1 MRRIVTALASA
12 LAVAL
17 AVPGVALAH
26 HGAHHKHHKG
36 HHAKGARVV
45 RFGSAEGGKSAAET
59 GSSAAEDIGTVVSY
73 EKEVLTIKLA
83 DGSSLSGKVTAQT
96 RVICLPSTP
105 PEGGSDGSGSGSD
118 TGSGSGGQGHSWG
131 RWRHH
136 DNSCAEPS
144 AEEGKAGPAS
154 SGGWA
159 GAHGDCLQGS
169 GAEVDLE
176 KVLVAGAIVREAEL
190 RLTPAGSVWE
200 SVAISQ

>member
-36 HHAKGARVV
+36 HHAKGARVL

-59 GSSAAEDIGTVVSY
+59 GSSATEDIGTVVSY
-73 EKEVLTIKLA
+73 EKEVLTIKLT

-105 PEGGSDGSGSGSD
+105 TEGGSDGSGSGD
-118 TGSGSGGQGHSWG
+118 GGHSWG
-131 RWRHH
+131 GWGHH
-136 DNSCAEPS
+136 GNSCAEPS
-144 AEEGKAGPAS
+144 SEEGKAGPAS

-159 GAHGDCLQGS
+159 GAHGDCFHGS

-176 KVLVAGAIVREAEL
+176 KVLVAGAIVKEAEL